1 MILERKVK
9 YCEVPKHNL
18 IRHRCSNVSFME
30 LTLLTLII
38 TFGIGF
44 LITHIVTSLLVKRME
59 KRGIVGVDVHK
70 KNKPVI
76 PTMCGISI
84 LVGLTASITISCI
97 LFPKYLTTFV
107 VFLSVVLS
115 VGLIGFIDDLKK
127 LGPKT
132 KPLLL
137 ALASLPILI
146 SGNYSSWPV
155 LPIVGR
161 VRLTIIY
168 PFLVP
173 FAVTVPANA
182 VNMMDVLNGVMSGTS
197 GIIVLTLSVASI
209 IFNDWDNAIM
219 CSALLGCLIAFYYHN
234 RFPAKVFGGDTGS
247 LAVGAAIGALSVI
260 GSLEVVAII
269 AMMPHIMNAFYGLSS
284 IGRLYERREIAERP
298 TILLDNGKLAA
309 SSNPKAPLTLTRTI
323 LASGPMKE
331 KDIVKVFLLL
341 TAFSGL
347 LSIFTI
353 LLTV

>member
-1 MILERKVK
+1 
-9 YCEVPKHNL
+9 
-18 IRHRCSNVSFME
+18 ME
-30 LTLLTLII
+30 LTLLPTII
-38 TFGIGF
+38 TFAVGF
-44 LITHIVTSLLVKRME
+44 FITLIFTPFIAKTME
-59 KRGIVGVDVHK
+59 KKGFVGVDVHK

-84 LVGLTASITISCI
+84 LVGLSASIIISCI
-97 LFPKYLTTFV
+97 FFPRYLITFV

-115 VGLIGFIDDLKK
+115 VGLIGVIDDYKK
-127 LGPKT
+127 LDPKT
-132 KPLLL
+132 KPVLL

-146 SGNYSSWPV
+146 SGTYSSYPI
-155 LPIVGR
+155 LPIVGG
-161 VRLTIIY
+161 VRLTIVY

-173 FAVTVPANA
+173 FAITVPANA

-197 GIIVLTLSVASI
+197 GIIVLTLGVASI
-209 IFNDWDNAIM
+209 IFNNWDIVIM

-247 LAVGAAIGALSVI
+247 LAVGAALGALAVI

-298 TILLDNGKLAA
+298 TFLLGNGQLAA

-331 KDIVKVFLLL
+331 EKIVKVFFLL

-347 LSIFTI
+347 LAIFTV